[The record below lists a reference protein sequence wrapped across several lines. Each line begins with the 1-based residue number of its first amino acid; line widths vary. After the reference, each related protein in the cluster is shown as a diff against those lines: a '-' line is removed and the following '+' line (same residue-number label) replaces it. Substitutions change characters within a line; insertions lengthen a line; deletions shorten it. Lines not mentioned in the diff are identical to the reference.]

1 MPKNNEEKTIFL
13 QISRSHTPRQGRE
26 TSRKM
31 MEMERDIESVRSN
44 VAQNASFLTAA
55 QGAYILC
62 VFVCLHV

>member
-1 MPKNNEEKTIFL
+1 
-13 QISRSHTPRQGRE
+13 
-26 TSRKM
+26 M